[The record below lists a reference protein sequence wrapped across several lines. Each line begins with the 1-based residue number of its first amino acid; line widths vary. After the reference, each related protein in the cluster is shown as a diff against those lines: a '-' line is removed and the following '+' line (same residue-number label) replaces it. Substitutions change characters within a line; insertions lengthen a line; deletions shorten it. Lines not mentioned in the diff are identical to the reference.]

1 MTDHMHH
8 HAPERAQD
16 LVHGPPAIARDSE
29 TVAAILERLHGAPTN
44 QRADG
49 VVIVD
54 DEGSTIG
61 DLTFLDLV
69 NGARTTTAAA
79 LLPDEGP
86 VTVEAGTSLPDT
98 FDLFT
103 ESPRS
108 SIIVVDGV
116 GRPLGWVAGV
126 DLVRA
131 LDTHH
136 RSPGHAPQH

>member
-1 MTDHMHH
+1 MTDHVHH
-8 HAPERAQD
+8 HVPERAED

-29 TVAAILERLHGAPTN
+29 TVAAILERLHSVPTN
-44 QRADG
+44 QRSDG

-54 DEGSTIG
+54 DEGSTLG
-61 DLTFLDLV
+61 DLTILDLV
-69 NGARTTTAAA
+69 NGAPTTTAAA

-108 SIIVVDGV
+108 SIIVVDAA
-116 GRPLGWVAGV
+116 GRPIGRIAGV

-131 LDTHH
+131 LDTNHH
-136 RSPGHAPQH
+136 RPGHQPQH

>member
-86 VTVEAGTSLPDT
+86 VTV
-98 FDLFT
+98 
-103 ESPRS
+103 
-108 SIIVVDGV
+108 

-136 RSPGHAPQH
+136 RSPGHPPQH